1 MEAIATAIVLLIGI
15 VCFDLAA
22 MRWGS
27 DSREGVRDEHR
38 GWPIH

>member
-15 VCFDLAA
+15 VGFDLAA

-27 DSREGVRDEHR
+27 DSREQVRDEHR